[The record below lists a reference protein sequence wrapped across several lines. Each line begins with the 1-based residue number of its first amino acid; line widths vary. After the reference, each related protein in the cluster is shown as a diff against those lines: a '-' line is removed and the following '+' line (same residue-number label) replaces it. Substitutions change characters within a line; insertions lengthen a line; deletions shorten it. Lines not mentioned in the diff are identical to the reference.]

1 MGLTFAQSG
10 LMFLGSFLSF
20 IFMVEYL
27 KWGSISAGMG
37 STSLCCLL
45 FGSIG
50 FILLVGGSV
59 LNITNAVSVSK
70 KTKSRSSL
78 RSFYIFVFY
87 PIILISF
94 IIPAWESLFLTSLIF
109 ALPFLL
115 IGAVVLPFSAITLH
129 REASKLC
136 KKEYTTTACG
146 YCHFPFRRDV
156 KALDGICP
164 RCGAFNEYP
173 IVDKNRETETAG
185 KKQGKRRKKG
195 GKGGY
200 NDPTEKKVSAGMAMT
215 EWGGK
220 GELEETDK

>member
-10 LMFLGSFLSF
+10 LLFLGSLLSF
-20 IFMVEYL
+20 VLMVEYL
-27 KWGSISAGMG
+27 RWGSISAGMG
-37 STSLCCLL
+37 STSLCCLF

-70 KTKSRSSL
+70 KTKSKTSQ
-78 RSFYIFVFY
+78 RSFYIFMFY
-87 PIILISF
+87 PIVLISF

-129 REASKLC
+129 REALKLC
-136 KKEYTTTACG
+136 KKEYTTTACR

-156 KALDGICP
+156 KALDGYCP

-173 IVDKNRETETAG
+173 IVDKNKLGEDSDTPKEKIG
-185 KKQGKRRKKG
+185 KKRPLKQKD
-195 GKGGY
+195 Y
-200 NDPTEKKVSAGMAMT
+200 IDPTERGSSTGMATT
-215 EWGGK
+215 EWGK
-220 GELEETDK
+220 EKLR